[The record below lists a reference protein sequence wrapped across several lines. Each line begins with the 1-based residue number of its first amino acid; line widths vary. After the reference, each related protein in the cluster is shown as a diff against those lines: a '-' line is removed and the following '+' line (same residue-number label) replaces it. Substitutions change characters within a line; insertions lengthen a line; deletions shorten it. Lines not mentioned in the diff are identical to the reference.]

1 MIGNVG
7 DRLFRIESKQKN
19 MDQKIQLTHPAGKKA
34 VSIDKGKYDA
44 LKKAIMNYLNTKGE
58 STHAEIL
65 QAINEDFKKNK
76 TRFEGSVNW
85 HLEWVKLDLEARK
98 EIKRTINK
106 SPIKFTIAR
115 RDTKLNA

>member
-1 MIGNVG
+1 
-7 DRLFRIESKQKN
+7 

-98 EIKRTINK
+98 EIKRGSKK
-106 SPIKFTIAR
+106 SPIKFTIASRDIKR
-115 RDTKLNA
+115 RQHLIPQGPQAS